1 MGGKTPQ
8 VQQTRWKKG
17 ENNSGN
23 TDKKIQE
30 KHLRIFGFI
39 N

>member
-17 ENNSGN
+17 ENNSES
-23 TDKKIQE
+23 TDRKYRK
-30 KHLRIFGFI
+30 
-39 N
+39 NM